1 MRRDP
6 QTILQDAISAAED
19 DDRGTV
25 SMLGEMTEEQF
36 VVDRRT
42 QRAVERSFE
51 IIGEAP
57 LRLVRDFPAVA
68 ERIPEHRRV
77 IDFRNVLAHGYDV
90 VDPRLVYGLARTRLP
105 ALLAALRAAR

>member
-6 QTILQDAISAAED
+6 QTILQDAIAAAED

-25 SMLGEMTEEQF
+25 SMLGEMTEGQF
-36 VVDRRT
+36 VEDRRT
-42 QRAVERSFE
+42 QRAIERSFE
-51 IIGEAP
+51 IIGEA
-57 LRLVRDFPAVA
+57 LSRLARDFPGIAD
-68 ERIPEHRRV
+68 RIPEHRRV
-77 IDFRNVLAHGYDV
+77 IDFRNVLAHGYGV

>member
-6 QTILQDAISAAED
+6 QTILQDAIAAAQD
-19 DDRGTV
+19 IV
-25 SMLGEMTEEQF
+25 SMLGEMTAEQF
-36 VVDRRT
+36 VEDRRT

-51 IIGEAP
+51 IIGEA
-57 LRLVRDFPAVA
+57 LSRLVRDFPAVA
-68 ERIPEHRRV
+68 EHIPEHRRV
-77 IDFRNVLAHGYDV
+77 IDFRNILAHGYDV

>member
-6 QTILQDAISAAED
+6 QTILQDAIAAAED
-19 DDRGTV
+19 IV
-25 SMLGEMTEEQF
+25 SMLGDMTEEQF
-36 VVDRRT
+36 VEDRRT

-51 IIGEAP
+51 IIGEA
-57 LRLVRDFPAVA
+57 LSRLARDFPGIAD
-68 ERIPEHRRV
+68 RIPEHRRV

>member
-6 QTILQDAISAAED
+6 QTILQDAIAAAED

-25 SMLGEMTEEQF
+25 SMLGDMTEEQF
-36 VVDRRT
+36 VEDRRT
-42 QRAVERSFE
+42 QRAIERSFE
-51 IIGEAP
+51 IIGEA
-57 LRLVRDFPAVA
+57 LSRLARDFPGIAD
-68 ERIPEHRRV
+68 RIPEHRRV